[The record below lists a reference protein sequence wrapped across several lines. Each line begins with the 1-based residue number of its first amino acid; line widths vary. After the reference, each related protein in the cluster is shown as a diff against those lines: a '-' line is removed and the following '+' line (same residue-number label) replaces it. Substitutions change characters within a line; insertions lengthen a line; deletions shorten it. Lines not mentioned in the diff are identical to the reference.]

1 MNQGV
6 MENVPNKTASVTD
19 DPEPHALPLGTSAL
33 LLDIDGTL
41 LDLAPSPHEV
51 YVPPKLAS
59 SLSRLLARTAGALA
73 LVSGRSLSD
82 IDRIF
87 APMLFPA
94 VGGHGAE
101 MRISIE
107 SEAVAAHAP
116 PMNPDLIQRFA
127 AIAELH
133 PGILVENKGYS
144 LALHFRKAPDVERA
158 IYDRGIG
165 NTRRPAERAHR
176 GAAGQVRLRD
186 QAFGIYQ
193 GDRRDR
199 TDVA

>member
-6 MENVPNKTASVTD
+6 MENVPKKTASVTD
-19 DPEPHALPLGTSAL
+19 DPEPHTLPLRYICAVARYRWHAARSRAV
-33 LLDIDGTL
+33 
-41 LDLAPSPHEV
+41 AHEV

-116 PMNPDLIQRFA
+116 PMNRGFNPTVCSDRRTA
-127 AIAELH
+127 SRH
-133 PGILVENKGYS
+133 PGREQGLLAGAPFQKG
-144 LALHFRKAPDVERA
+144 AGCRA
-158 IYDRGIG
+158 
-165 NTRRPAERAHR
+165 
-176 GAAGQVRLRD
+176 RD
-186 QAFGIYQ
+186 L
-193 GDRRDR
+193 
-199 TDVA
+199 